1 MAIKEGLN
9 IKDGEIRS
17 YLLIGQSNMAGRGTV
32 GDVPPIE
39 NKSCL
44 MLRMG
49 RWQKMSE
56 PINPD
61 RSIFEGSPRS
71 GICLGASFADEV
83 ARATGDRVGLI
94 PCADGGTK
102 LSQWMPGE
110 VLYDHAVMMTKL
122 AMRSSRLCGILWHQ
136 GESDCLHEEQVR
148 SYVARFTEMI
158 TAMRRELGAENVPV
172 IIGEL
177 SLLIDPKYNRS
188 EYLGEMNENFAEI
201 ARRVPHCGVV
211 SSKGLTLKA
220 DGLHFDAPS
229 LREFGRRY
237 FQTYTS
243 INENLK
249 GATDYE
255 RPDKCR

>member
-1 MAIKEGLN
+1 MAIQDGLN
-9 IKDGEIRS
+9 IKDEEIQS
-17 YLLIGQSNMAGRGTV
+17 FLMIGQSNMAGRGTI
-32 GDVPPIE
+32 GDVPPID

-71 GICLGASFADEV
+71 GCCLAASFADEV
-83 ARATGDRVGLI
+83 AKATGGRVGLI

-102 LSQWMPGE
+102 LASWMPGQ

-136 GESDCLHEEQVR
+136 GESDCTQEERVR
-148 SYVARFTEMI
+148 TYVDRFVEMI
-158 TAMRRELGAENVPV
+158 TTMRRDLGMGDIPV

-188 EYLGEMNENFAEI
+188 EYLGIMNENFAEI
-201 ARRVPHCGVV
+201 ARRIPNCGVV
-211 SSKGLTLKA
+211 SSDGLVLKA

-229 LREFGRRY
+229 LRIFGKRY
-237 FQTYTS
+237 FEVYS
-243 INENLK
+243 NLTQNK
-249 GATDYE
+249 
-255 RPDKCR
+255 

>member
-1 MAIKEGLN
+1 MAIKDGLN

-122 AMRSSRLCGILWHQ
+122 AMRSSRLCGILWHLFCVTSQLLLLKGQ
-136 GESDCLHEEQVR
+136 GSAL
-148 SYVARFTEMI
+148 Y
-158 TAMRRELGAENVPV
+158 VPV
-172 IIGEL
+172 SSYPSHLIL
-177 SLLIDPKYNRS
+177 SPCALKQ
-188 EYLGEMNENFAEI
+188 
-201 ARRVPHCGVV
+201 C
-211 SSKGLTLKA
+211 SS
-220 DGLHFDAPS
+220 HQSSPVEQNS
-229 LREFGRRY
+229 
-237 FQTYTS
+237 Q
-243 INENLK
+243 
-249 GATDYE
+249 
-255 RPDKCR
+255 

>member
-1 MAIKEGLN
+1 MAIQDGLN
-9 IKDGEIRS
+9 IQDEEIQS
-17 YLLIGQSNMAGRGTV
+17 FLMIGQSNMAGRGTI
-32 GDVPPIE
+32 GDVPPID

-71 GICLGASFADEV
+71 GSCLAASFADEV
-83 ARATGDRVGLI
+83 AKATGGRVGLI

-102 LSQWMPGE
+102 LASWMPGQ

-136 GESDCLHEEQVR
+136 GESDCTQEERVR
-148 SYVARFTEMI
+148 TYVDRFVEMI
-158 TAMRRELGAENVPV
+158 TTMRRDLGMGDIPV

-188 EYLGEMNENFAEI
+188 EYLGIMNENFAEI
-201 ARRVPHCGVV
+201 ARRIPNCGVV
-211 SSKGLTLKA
+211 SSDGLVLKA

-229 LREFGRRY
+229 LRIFGKRY
-237 FQTYTS
+237 FEVYS
-243 INENLK
+243 NLTQNK
-249 GATDYE
+249 
-255 RPDKCR
+255 